1 VGPTTGNRCFTATA
15 AIESYLAAS
24 NNNLTKKQMTFQ
36 DLGLEPMLL
45 KAVTEMGFENPTPI
59 QEQTIAQLQSKSTDM
74 VALAQTG
81 TGKTAAFGLPL
92 LSKLDL
98 STRFTQALILAPTR
112 ELCMQISKDITN
124 YSKYLSGLKV
134 TAVYGGAPIMTQ
146 IRDIKSGSQ
155 VIVATPGRLI
165 DLIERKAIDLSH
177 VDVVVLDEADEM
189 LNMGFKDDL
198 DQILGN
204 TPPTKNTWLFSAT
217 MPREVERIASKY
229 MESPLEISVGNK
241 NQSAENI
248 EHIYYQVQ
256 QRDRYAALKR
266 IADFYPDIFGIV
278 FCRTKAE
285 TQDVAD
291 QLIKDGYNADALH
304 GDLSQAQRDL
314 VMKRFRSRTLQM
326 LVATDVAARGI
337 DVNNVT
343 HVINYNLPEEA
354 ENYTHRSGRTGRAGK
369 SGIAIAIVTPKEAFK
384 IREIERIIQNKF
396 TKADVPTG
404 VDVCEKQL
412 FHLVHKLHNVEVKD
426 EDLEKYLPKIY
437 DELKDLSK
445 EELIKRFISEEFN
458 RFYTYYQ
465 NSQDLNGGGE
475 GAPNGKT
482 TRFFINMGML
492 DGFNR
497 NSIKD
502 FLVEISNVNQRM
514 IFNIDVK
521 NSFSFFETE
530 NKHMDDFLNLNK
542 AGIEFNARTI
552 SFEVSKGKGGAGYG
566 EKRSYGGGSRED
578 GNRGGGERR
587 SSYGG
592 GERKSYGGGE
602 RKSYGGG
609 SREGGERKSYGGG
622 ERKSYGG
629 GERRSFGGSSEGG
642 ERKSFGG
649 SREGGERKSF
659 GGASE
664 GGERRTFNREG
675 SGEKRSFGGNTE
687 GGERRNRFAK

>member
-1 VGPTTGNRCFTATA
+1 
-15 AIESYLAAS
+15 
-24 NNNLTKKQMTFQ
+24 MTFQ
-36 DLGLEPMLL
+36 ELGLEPMLL

-59 QEQTIAQLQSKSTDM
+59 QEQTIPQLKDKSTDM

-92 LSKLDL
+92 LMKLDL
-98 STRFTQALILAPTR
+98 NSRFTQSLILAPTR
-112 ELCMQISKDITN
+112 ELCVQISKDLIN
-124 YSKYLSGLKV
+124 YSKFLNGLRV
-134 TAVYGGAPIMTQ
+134 TAVYGGAPIMGQ
-146 IRDIKSGSQ
+146 IRDLKAGSQ
-155 VIVATPGRLI
+155 VVVATPGRLI

-177 VDVVVLDEADEM
+177 VDIVVLDEADEM

-198 DQILGN
+198 DEILSN

-229 MESPLEISVGNK
+229 METPLEISVGKK
-241 NQSAENI
+241 NQGAENI
-248 EHIYYQVQ
+248 QHIYYTVN

-285 TQDVAD
+285 TQEVAD
-291 QLIKDGYNADALH
+291 NLIKDGYNADALH

-314 VMKRFRSRTLQM
+314 VMKRFRSHTLQM

-369 SGIAIAIVTPKEAFK
+369 TGIAIAIVTPREVNK
-384 IREIERIIQNKF
+384 IRDIERIIQNTF
-396 TKADVPTG
+396 TKADVPDG
-404 VDVCEKQL
+404 VAVCEKQL
-412 FHLVHKLHNVEVKD
+412 FNLVNKLHNVEVKD
-426 EDLEKYLPKIY
+426 EEIEKYLPKIY

-465 NSQDLNGGGE
+465 NSQDLNIGNDGGN
-475 GAPNGKT
+475 NGKT
-482 TRFFINMGML
+482 TRFFINMGQL

-502 FLVEISNVNQRM
+502 FLVEISGLNARL

-530 NKHMDDFLNLNK
+530 NKCVDEFLALNK
-542 AGIEFNARTI
+542 KGIEFNARVI
-552 SFEVSKGKGGAGYG
+552 SFEVSKAKPSGGYG

-578 GNRGGGERR
+578 RGRSSYGGERK
-587 SSYGG
+587 SYGG

-609 SREGGERKSYGGG
+609 ESRSY
-622 ERKSYGG
+622 SGG
-629 GERRSFGGSSEGG
+629 GERRSSFGGNKEGG
-642 ERKSFGG
+642 ERKP
-649 SREGGERKSF
+649 
-659 GGASE
+659 
-664 GGERRTFNREG
+664 FNREG
-675 SGEKRSFGGNTE
+675 GS
-687 GGERRNRFAK
+687 GERRSFDKPREEKSFSGNREGAERRRRFTK

>member
-1 VGPTTGNRCFTATA
+1 
-15 AIESYLAAS
+15 
-24 NNNLTKKQMTFQ
+24 MTFQ
-36 DLGLEPMLL
+36 ELGLEPMLL

-59 QEQTIAQLQSKSTDM
+59 QEQTIPQLQGKSTDM

-92 LSKLDL
+92 LMKLDL
-98 STRFTQALILAPTR
+98 NSRFTQSLILAPTR
-112 ELCMQISKDITN
+112 ELCVQISKDLIN
-124 YSKYLSGLKV
+124 YSKYLNGLKV
-134 TAVYGGAPIMTQ
+134 TAVYGGAPIMGQ
-146 IRDIKSGSQ
+146 IRDLKTGSQ
-155 VIVATPGRLI
+155 VVVATPGRLV
-165 DLIERKAIDLSH
+165 DLIDRKAIDLSH

-198 DQILGN
+198 DLILGN

-229 MESPLEISVGNK
+229 METPIEISVGKK
-241 NQSAENI
+241 NQGNENI
-248 EHIYYQVQ
+248 QHLYYLVN

-285 TQDVAD
+285 TQEVAD
-291 QLIKDGYNADALH
+291 NLIKDGYNADALH

-369 SGIAIAIVTPKEAFK
+369 TGISIAIVTPRESGK
-384 IREIERIIQNKF
+384 IKDIERIIQNTF
-396 TKADVPTG
+396 TKAVVPDG
-404 VDVCEKQL
+404 VAVCEKQL
-412 FHLVHKLHNVEVKD
+412 FHLVTKLHDVEVKD
-426 EDLEKYLPKIY
+426 EEIEKYLPKIY

-445 EELIKRFISEEFN
+445 EELIKRFVSEEFN

-465 NSQDLNGGGE
+465 NSQDLNISNEGGN
-475 GAPNGKT
+475 NGKT
-482 TRFFINMGML
+482 TRFFVNMGQL

-502 FLVEISNVNQRM
+502 FLAEVTSLNPRL
-514 IFNIDVK
+514 IFNVDVK

-530 NKHMDDFLNLNK
+530 NKCVDEFLALNK
-542 AGIEFNARTI
+542 KGIEFNARVI
-552 SFEVSKGKGGAGYG
+552 SFEVSKAKSSGGYG

-578 GNRGGGERR
+578 GRR
-587 SSYGG
+587 SYGN
-592 GERKSYGGGE
+592 
-602 RKSYGGG
+602 
-609 SREGGERKSYGGG
+609 GERKSYGGG

-629 GERRSFGGSSEGG
+629 GERRS
-642 ERKSFGG
+642 SFGG
-649 SREGGERKSF
+649 NREGGERKSF
-659 GGASE
+659 NREGGVGSGERRSYDKPREEKSFGGNRE
-664 GGERRTFNREG
+664 GGERR
-675 SGEKRSFGGNTE
+675 
-687 GGERRNRFAK
+687 RRFSK

>member
-1 VGPTTGNRCFTATA
+1 
-15 AIESYLAAS
+15 
-24 NNNLTKKQMTFQ
+24 MTFQ
-36 DLGLEPMLL
+36 ELGLEPMLL

-59 QEQTIAQLQSKSTDM
+59 QEQTIPQLKDKSTDM

-92 LSKLDL
+92 LMKLDL
-98 STRFTQALILAPTR
+98 NSRFTQSLILAPTR
-112 ELCMQISKDITN
+112 ELCVQISKDLIN
-124 YSKYLSGLKV
+124 YSKFLNGLRV
-134 TAVYGGAPIMTQ
+134 TAVYGGAPIMAQ

-198 DQILGN
+198 DQILSN

-229 MESPLEISVGNK
+229 MENPLSISVGKK
-241 NQSAENI
+241 NQGAENI
-248 EHIYYQVQ
+248 SHIYYTVN

-285 TQDVAD
+285 TQEVAD
-291 QLIKDGYNADALH
+291 NLIKDGYNADALH

-369 SGIAIAIVTPKEAFK
+369 TGIAIAIVTPREVNK
-384 IREIERIIQNKF
+384 IRDIERIIQNTF
-396 TKADVPTG
+396 TKADVPDG
-404 VDVCEKQL
+404 VAVCEKQL

-426 EDLEKYLPKIY
+426 EEIETYLPKIY

-458 RFYTYYQ
+458 RFYAYYQ
-465 NSQDLNGGGE
+465 NSQDLNIGNYGN
-475 GAPNGKT
+475 NGKT
-482 TRFFINMGML
+482 TRFFMNMGEL

-502 FLVEISNVNQRM
+502 FLVEISGVNARV
-514 IFNIDVK
+514 IFNVDVK

-530 NKHMDDFLNLNK
+530 NKHVDEFLALNK
-542 AGIEFNARTI
+542 KGIEFNARVL
-552 SFEVSKGKGGAGYG
+552 SFEVSKAKPSGGYG

-578 GNRGGGERR
+578 GRR
-587 SSYGG
+587 SYGG
-592 GERKSYGGGE
+592 GER
-602 RKSYGGG
+602 RSYGGG
-609 SREGGERKSYGGG
+609 SREGGERKSYGGNREGG

-629 GERRSFGGSSEGG
+629 GESRSYAG
-642 ERKSFGG
+642 
-649 SREGGERKSF
+649 
-659 GGASE
+659 
-664 GGERRTFNREG
+664 GGERRSSFGGERSSERSGDRPSFGGGERRSFNREG
-675 SGEKRSFGGNTE
+675 GNG
-687 GGERRNRFAK
+687 GGERRSFDKPSGDRPSSSGNREGAERRRRFTK